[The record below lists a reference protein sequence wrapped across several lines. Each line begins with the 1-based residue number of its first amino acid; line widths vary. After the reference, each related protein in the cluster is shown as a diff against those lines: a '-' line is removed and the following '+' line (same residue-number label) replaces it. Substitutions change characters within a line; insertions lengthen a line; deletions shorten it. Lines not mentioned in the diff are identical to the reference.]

1 MKSKPVA
8 QKEAQLQRYFAENLF
23 DGKIIKKNQMITVQ
37 SGSIQSIQSAQFQDD
52 AIPLLGL
59 VAPGFIDIQVNGGG
73 GVLFNNQPTV
83 DTLITMS
90 HAHQQFGST
99 AILPTL
105 ITDDLGT
112 MQLAADAVASVIST
126 NVKGIIGIH
135 FEGPHLSQPK
145 KGIHPTQHIRQISPE
160 EMALFTRTDLGL
172 VCVTLAPENVS
183 VEVIKALVQANVKV
197 CLGHSNA
204 SAAQTFAALQAGA
217 QGFTHLFNAMSALQS
232 REAGMVGAALL
243 DTTSYCGL
251 IVDHEHVDMTSCQLA
266 IKCKTPDRIM
276 LVTDAMS
283 HVGSDQ
289 IALQFAGM
297 QIHRKGNK
305 LTIDGGRLAGSALD
319 MASAVRN
326 TVQNLHCS
334 IQDAVKMASAT
345 PATFLGLQRQKGYL
359 ASGFD
364 ADWVVLSEQY
374 YVNATYIA
382 GEQVSAA
389 DPRLDQLKGE

>member
-1 MKSKPVA
+1 MKSTSVT
-8 QKEAQLQRYFAENLF
+8 QKEAQIRRYFAKNLF
-23 DGKIIKKNQMITVQ
+23 DGTSIKKNQMITVEK
-37 SGSIQSIQSAQFQDD
+37 GSIQSIESAQFQDG

-59 VAPGFIDIQVNGGG
+59 VAPGFVDVQVNGGG
-73 GVLFNNQPTV
+73 GVLFNNQPTLN
-83 DTLITMS
+83 TLITMS
-90 HAHQQFGST
+90 RAHQQYGST
-99 AILPTL
+99 AILATL
-105 ITDDLGT
+105 ITDDLAT
-112 MQLAADAVASVIST
+112 MQLAADAVASAIDG

-145 KGIHPTQHIRQISPE
+145 KGIHPTQHIRQISSE
-160 EMALFTRTDLGL
+160 ELALFKRTDLGL

-183 VEVIKALVQANVKV
+183 VEIIKELVKANVKV

-243 DTTSYCGL
+243 DSTSYCGL

-266 IKCKTPDRIM
+266 IKCKTPDHIM

-289 IALQFAGM
+289 TELQFAGM
-297 QIHRKGNK
+297 QIHRQGNK
-305 LTIDGGRLAGSALD
+305 LTINGGRLAGSALD

-326 TVQNLHCS
+326 TVQNLQCS
-334 IQDAVKMASAT
+334 IQDAIKMASTT
-345 PATFLGLQRQKGYL
+345 PATFLGLQKQKGYL
-359 ASGFD
+359 APGFD
-364 ADWVVLSEQY
+364 ADWVELSDQY

-382 GEQVSAA
+382 GEQVSAS
-389 DPRLDQLKGE
+389 RLNTKIN